1 MCIVME
7 EEFKGLDTGT
17 QFKRGVLNIFE
28 VPVGSFFWG
37 GGEGR
42 RSLCTG
48 CRVDGVQ

>member
-28 VPVGSFFWG
+28 VPVGSFFLGGGGGG
-37 GGEGR
+37 GGEAVT
-42 RSLCTG
+42 LYEM
-48 CRVDGVQ
+48 